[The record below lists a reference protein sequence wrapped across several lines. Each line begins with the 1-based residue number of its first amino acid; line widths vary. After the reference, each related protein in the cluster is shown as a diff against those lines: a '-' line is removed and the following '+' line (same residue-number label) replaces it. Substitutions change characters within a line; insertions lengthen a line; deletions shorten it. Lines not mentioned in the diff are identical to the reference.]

1 MNIVLKKITISDAK
15 SPFNGLVKDV
25 LISNGIITKI
35 DDNITLETDKIVAGE
50 NLLLSPG
57 WVDIFSNFCDPG
69 YEFKETLNS
78 GAATALSGGYTS
90 VFTLPNTSP
99 IVATKSQVEYIVNAN
114 QHLPITIYPLG
125 AITKNIE
132 GKELAEMYD
141 MQNSGA
147 IAFSDGLKPVQNA
160 ELVLKAL
167 QYIKA
172 TNATLIQMP
181 IDATIGKHGLMNE
194 GIHSTQMGLQGIPS
208 IGEHLIIQR
217 DIELLRY
224 TNSKLHITGIST
236 AKSVEMIQDAKAEG
250 LNITCSVTPYHLFFC
265 EEDILNYDTNLKVNP
280 PLRSRADMMSLRN
293 AVTDGTI
300 DCIASHHAP
309 QDWDNKVCEF
319 QNASFGMIGLQ
330 TTFTALQ
337 TVLPELCNERL
348 TQLFSTNARNIF
360 NLPDTTI
367 TEGAFAELTLF
378 SRKGNSTLTESNN
391 LSKSFN
397 TPFANNQLNGKI
409 IGTINKGIL
418 SLNQTNL

>member
-1 MNIVLKKITISDAK
+1 MNIVLKKITISDSK
-15 SPFNGLVKDV
+15 SPYNGLVKDV
-25 LISNGIITKI
+25 FISNGIVAKI
-35 DDNITLETDKIVAGE
+35 DDNIIVEADKIVSGE
-50 NLLLSPG
+50 NQILSPG

-78 GAATALSGGYTS
+78 GAATALAGGYTS
-90 VFTLPNTSP
+90 VFTLPNTNP
-99 IVATKSQVEYIVNAN
+99 VVATKSQVEYIVNAN
-114 QHLPITIYPLG
+114 QHLPINIYPLG

-147 IAFSDGLKPVQNA
+147 IAFTDGLKPVQNA

-172 TNATLIQMP
+172 TNNTIIQMP

-208 IGEHLIIQR
+208 IGEYLMIQR

-236 AKSVEMIQDAKAEG
+236 AKSIEMIQQAKAEG

-280 PLRSRADMMSLRN
+280 PIRSREDMMALRN

-337 TVLPELCNERL
+337 TVLPELINERL
-348 TQLFSTNARNIF
+348 TQLFSTNARIIF
-360 NLPDTTI
+360 NLPNVI
-367 TEGAFAELTLF
+367 IEEGAIAELTLF
-378 SRKGNSTLTESNN
+378 SRTGNSTLTESNN

-397 TPFANNQLNGKI
+397 TPFANKQLNGNI

-418 SLNQTNL
+418 SLNQTI

>member
-1 MNIVLKKITISDAK
+1 MNIVLKKITISDSK
-15 SPFNGLVKDV
+15 SPYNGLVKDV
-25 LISNGIITKI
+25 FISNGIVAKI
-35 DDNITLETDKIVAGE
+35 DDNIIVEADKIVSGE
-50 NLLLSPG
+50 NQILSPG

-78 GAATALSGGYTS
+78 GAATALAGGYTS
-90 VFTLPNTSP
+90 VFTLPNTNP
-99 IVATKSQVEYIVNAN
+99 VVATKSQVEYIVNAN
-114 QHLPITIYPLG
+114 QHLPINIYPLG

-147 IAFSDGLKPVQNA
+147 IAFTDGLKPVQNA

-172 TNATLIQMP
+172 TNTTIIQMP
-181 IDATIGKHGLMNE
+181 IDATIGKHGLINE

-208 IGEHLIIQR
+208 IGEHLMIQR

-236 AKSVEMIQDAKAEG
+236 AKSIEMIQQAKAEG

-280 PLRSRADMMSLRN
+280 PLRSHADMMALRN

-319 QNASFGMIGLQ
+319 QNASFGMIDLQ

-337 TVLPELCNERL
+337 TVLPELSNEKL
-348 TQLFSTNARNIF
+348 TQLFSSNARIIF
-360 NLPDTTI
+360 NLPNVI
-367 TEGAFAELTLF
+367 IEEGAIAELTLF
-378 SRKGNSTLTESNN
+378 SRTGNSTLTESNN

-397 TPFANNQLNGKI
+397 TPFANKQLNGNI

-418 SLNQTNL
+418 SLNQTI

>member
-1 MNIVLKKITISDAK
+1 MNIVLKKITISDSK
-15 SPFNGLVKDV
+15 SPYNGLVKDV
-25 LISNGIITKI
+25 FISNGIVAKI
-35 DDNITLETDKIVAGE
+35 DDNIIVEADKRVPGE
-50 NLLLSPG
+50 NQILSPG

-78 GAATALSGGYTS
+78 GAATALAGGYTS
-90 VFTLPNTSP
+90 VFTLPNTNP
-99 IVATKSQVEYIVNAN
+99 VVATKSQVEYIVNAN
-114 QHLPITIYPLG
+114 QHLPINIYPLG

-147 IAFSDGLKPVQNA
+147 IAFTDGLKPVQNA

-172 TNATLIQMP
+172 TNNTIIQMP

-208 IGEHLIIQR
+208 IGEYLMIQR

-236 AKSVEMIQDAKAEG
+236 AKSIEMIQQAKAEG

-280 PLRSRADMMSLRN
+280 PIRRAS
-293 AVTDGTI
+293 
-300 DCIASHHAP
+300 
-309 QDWDNKVCEF
+309 
-319 QNASFGMIGLQ
+319 
-330 TTFTALQ
+330 
-337 TVLPELCNERL
+337 
-348 TQLFSTNARNIF
+348 
-360 NLPDTTI
+360 
-367 TEGAFAELTLF
+367 
-378 SRKGNSTLTESNN
+378 
-391 LSKSFN
+391 
-397 TPFANNQLNGKI
+397 
-409 IGTINKGIL
+409 
-418 SLNQTNL
+418 

>member
-1 MNIVLKKITISDAK
+1 MNIVLKKITISDSK
-15 SPFNGLVKDV
+15 SPYNGLVKDV
-25 LISNGIITKI
+25 FISNGIVAKI
-35 DDNITLETDKIVAGE
+35 DDNIIVEADKIVSGE
-50 NLLLSPG
+50 NQILSPG

-78 GAATALSGGYTS
+78 GAATALAGGYTS
-90 VFTLPNTSP
+90 VFTLPNTNP
-99 IVATKSQVEYIVNAN
+99 VVATKSQVEYIVNAN
-114 QHLPITIYPLG
+114 QHLPINIYPLG

-147 IAFSDGLKPVQNA
+147 IAFTDGLKPVQNA

-172 TNATLIQMP
+172 TNTTIIQMP
-181 IDATIGKHGLMNE
+181 IDATIGKHGLINE

-208 IGEHLIIQR
+208 IGEYLMIQR

-236 AKSVEMIQDAKAEG
+236 AKSIEMIQQAKAEG

-280 PLRSRADMMSLRN
+280 PLRSRADMIALRN
-293 AVTDGTI
+293 AVIDGTI

-337 TVLPELCNERL
+337 TVLPELSNEKL
-348 TQLFSTNARNIF
+348 TQLFSTNARIIF
-360 NLPDTTI
+360 NLPNVI
-367 TEGAFAELTLF
+367 IEEGAIAELTLF
-378 SRKGNSTLTESNN
+378 SRTGNSTLTESNN

-397 TPFANNQLNGKI
+397 TPFANKQLNGNI

-418 SLNQTNL
+418 SLNQTI

>member
-1 MNIVLKKITISDAK
+1 MNIVLKKITISDSK
-15 SPFNGLVKDV
+15 SPYNGLVKDV
-25 LISNGIITKI
+25 FISNGIVAKI
-35 DDNITLETDKIVAGE
+35 DDNIIVEADKIVSGE
-50 NLLLSPG
+50 NQILSPG

-78 GAATALSGGYTS
+78 GAATALAGGYTS
-90 VFTLPNTSP
+90 VFTLPNTNP
-99 IVATKSQVEYIVNAN
+99 VVATKSQVEYIVNAN
-114 QHLPITIYPLG
+114 QHLPINIYPLG

-147 IAFSDGLKPVQNA
+147 IAFTDGLKPVQNA

-172 TNATLIQMP
+172 TNNTIIQMP

-208 IGEHLIIQR
+208 IGEYLMIQR

-236 AKSVEMIQDAKAEG
+236 AKSIEMIQQAKAEG

-280 PLRSRADMMSLRN
+280 PIRSRADMMALRN

-337 TVLPELCNERL
+337 TVLPELINERL
-348 TQLFSTNARNIF
+348 TQLFSTNARIIF
-360 NLPDTTI
+360 NLPNVI
-367 TEGAFAELTLF
+367 IEEGAIAELTLF
-378 SRKGNSTLTESNN
+378 SRTGNSTLTESNN

-397 TPFANNQLNGKI
+397 TPFANKQLNGNI

-418 SLNQTNL
+418 SLNQTI